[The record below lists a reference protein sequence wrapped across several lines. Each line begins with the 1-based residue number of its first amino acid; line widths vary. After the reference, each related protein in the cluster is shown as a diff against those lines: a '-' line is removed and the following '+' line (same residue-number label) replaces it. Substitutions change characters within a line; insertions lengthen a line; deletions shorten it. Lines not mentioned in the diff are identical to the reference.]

1 MSSDLAR
8 ARSAAERFARSLSSA
23 SSFDENLADEYNRLR
38 KSLASSFQSMSLAAV
53 PRSEFRLTDVKAAVS
68 EEMRTLFSGRVDS
81 SLFSITGYTTPHP
94 DLYSV
99 LAQRA
104 GEPVPGWRLRLLSGD
119 KVHTERRTREL
130 RDLGLQISVLE
141 QDDDSVYVL
150 ETLHPDLIFAAA
162 FQLRRNAMRLS
173 RINDTE
179 RDQILRLAESTAA
192 LPERKTKRA

>member
-8 ARSAAERFARSLSSA
+8 ARSAAERFSRSLSSA
-23 SSFDENLADEYNRLR
+23 SSFDEGLADEYNRLR
-38 KSLASSFQSMSLAAV
+38 RSLASSFQSMSLAAV

-68 EEMRTLFSGRVDS
+68 EEMRGLFSGRVDS
-81 SLFSITGYTTPHP
+81 SLFSIRGYTTPHP

-104 GEPVPGWRLRLLSGD
+104 GESVPGWRLRLLSGD
-119 KVHTERRTREL
+119 KLHTERRTREL

-141 QDDDSVYVL
+141 QEDDSVYVL
-150 ETLHPDLIFAAA
+150 EKLQPDLIFAAA
-162 FQLRRNAMRLS
+162 FQLRKNAMRLS
-173 RINDTE
+173 RISDTE
-179 RDQILRLAESTAA
+179 RDQIVRLAESTAT